1 VTTTDGAGALADFHA
16 VVPAGGAGTRLW
28 QLSRAAHPKFLL
40 DLTGSGRSLIQQTW
54 DRLWPLSRS
63 IVIVTGASHA
73 KTVAEQLPAL
83 PVADLLAEP
92 SPRDSA
98 AAIGLAAAVIHRRDP
113 DAVIGS
119 FAADHLV
126 RDEAAFQAAVVEAVV
141 TARAGYVVTLGIEPT
156 HASTAFGYVQL
167 GEPLGLPGAPSAC
180 SVVRFVEKPDAATA
194 AGYLA
199 GGRHRW
205 NAGMFVASASVLLEQ
220 LREHR
225 PALHAGLIEIAAAW
239 DTRDQQDVLQRVWPT
254 LEKVAIDYA
263 VAEPAADAG
272 RVAVVPADI
281 GWDDI
286 GDFASLAALLEGDG
300 PVRVLGPES
309 LVHTSETTG
318 VLVPGAGRLV
328 VVVGL
333 EDVVVVDTPDALMV
347 TTRERAQQVKA
358 TVERLKRDGHDD
370 LT

>member
-1 VTTTDGAGALADFHA
+1 MTTNDRDRVLPGFHA

-28 QLSRAAHPKFLL
+28 PLSRAAHPKFLL
-40 DLTGSGRSLIQQTW
+40 DLTGTGRSLIQQTW
-54 DRLWPLSRS
+54 DRLSPLTES

-73 KTVAEQLPAL
+73 RTVAEQLPEL
-83 PVADLLAEP
+83 PPGDLLAEP

-98 AAIGLAAAVIHRRDP
+98 AAIGLAAAVIHHRHP

-119 FAADHLV
+119 FAADHIV
-126 RDEAAFQAAVVEAVV
+126 RDQAAFRAAVVEAVV

-167 GEPLGLPGAPSAC
+167 GAPLALPAAPSAC
-180 SVVRFVEKPDAATA
+180 AVERFVEKPDAATA

-199 GGRHRW
+199 GGKHRW
-205 NAGMFVASASVLLEQ
+205 NAGMFVASAEVMLEQ

-225 PALHAGLIEIAAAW
+225 PALYAGLVEIAAAW
-239 DTRDQQDVLQRVWPT
+239 DTPIRQEVLERVWPT

-272 RVAVVPADI
+272 RVAVVPADL
-281 GWDDI
+281 GWDDV

-300 PVRVLGPES
+300 PVRVLGPDA
-309 LVHTSETTG
+309 LVHTSESSG

-328 VVVGL
+328 AVVGL
-333 EDVVVVDTPDALMV
+333 ENIVVVDTPDALLV
-347 TTRERAQQVKA
+347 TTREKAQHVKEI
-358 TVERLKRDGHDD
+358 VEALKNSGRDS